1 MIKRK
6 DLKRSIPPGVAS
18 EEAREASASFP
29 ERKGKD
35 PKDPR
40 KSDVL
45 FYGTD
50 RYRLVTPLIPRAQ
63 GEFLSPPDA
72 DPD

>member
-6 DLKRSIPPGVAS
+6 DLKRSTPSGIAS
-18 EEAREASASFP
+18 KEARRENRPLQA
-29 ERKGKD
+29 KGREV
-35 PKDPR
+35 PGDPR

-50 RYRLVTPLIPRAQ
+50 RYRLVTPFFP
-63 GEFLSPPDA
+63 EPPLGPPPSEN
-72 DPD
+72 PDSE

>member
-6 DLKRSIPPGVAS
+6 DLKGSTPSRVAS
-18 EEAREASASFP
+18 REARRDRAILA
-29 ERKGKD
+29 KG
-35 PKDPR
+35 PKGQGDPR

-50 RYRLVTPLIPRAQ
+50 RYRLVTPFFPRAPL
-63 GEFLSPPDA
+63 EIPPSE
-72 DPD
+72 DPDSD

>member
-6 DLKRSIPPGVAS
+6 DLKGSPTSGVAS
-18 EEAREASASFP
+18 KEARRDSSILA
-29 ERKGKD
+29 KGSKAQG
-35 PKDPR
+35 DPR

-50 RYRLVTPLIPRAQ
+50 RYKLVTPFFPRAPL
-63 GEFLSPPDA
+63 EIPPSE
-72 DPD
+72 DPDSD